1 MTNTPRVSDQKAFD
15 ALLRNRLAAFTRKTF
30 ETVDPG
36 TPYNH
41 NWHVDLI
48 AEYLEACTRREIKRL
63 IINIPPRYMKS
74 IAVTV
79 GWPAWLL
86 GRDPSERI
94 IAASYAHT
102 LSLKHSIDCRL
113 VVKSDWYRRVY
124 PATQLVDDQD
134 TKQKFVTTARGMRY
148 ATSVDGSAIGEGG
161 NFLIVDDPHSAAGAL
176 SDIQRAAACIWFDQ
190 GFATRLN
197 DKNNGVIVVVMQR
210 LHSND
215 LTGHLLEKGGWE
227 HLCIP
232 ALAEGKTLID
242 FGRVKVLREA
252 GSPLHPAREDL
263 EAIAKQKIALGSYAF
278 AGQYQQRPAP
288 AEGGIFK
295 AEWFRRY
302 AKPQESYSEIVQSWD
317 TAFKPDQLNDP
328 SVCTTWGVK
337 PDGFDLLHLL
347 VGRMEY
353 PDLKAKVL
361 SQAADWKP
369 TAILI
374 EDKASGQSLIQDMR
388 RQTQFP
394 IVAIM
399 PKGDKVIRAAGVS
412 AMVEAGKVF
421 LPQQASWLTD
431 YEMEMLTFPN
441 APHDDQVDSTT
452 QFLEWTRL
460 RASPDRPM
468 IRRL

>member
-1 MTNTPRVSDQKAFD
+1 MVSQAELG
-15 ALLRNRLAAFTRKTF
+15 AILRTDLSSFVQKTF
-30 ETVDPG
+30 STVDPG
-36 TPYNH
+36 TPYSH
-41 NWHVDLI
+41 NWHIDLI

-63 IINIPPRYMKS
+63 IINIPPRYLKS

-79 GWPAWLL
+79 AWPAWLL

-102 LSLKHSIDCRL
+102 LSLKHSIDTRL
-113 VVKSDWYRRVY
+113 VVKSDWYRRVF
-124 PATQLVDDQD
+124 PGTQLVDDQD

-176 SDIQRAAACIWFDQ
+176 SDVQRASACTWFDQ

-197 DKNNGVIVVVMQR
+197 DKKNGVIVVVMQR
-210 LHSND
+210 LHAND

-232 ALAEGKTLID
+232 ALAEGKTIID
-242 FGRVKVLREA
+242 FGRVKVTRDDGE
-252 GSPLHPAREDL
+252 PLHPSREDV
-263 EAIAKQKIALGSYAF
+263 EAIQKQKIALGSYAF

-302 AKPQESYSEIVQSWD
+302 DKPQESYREIIQSWD

-337 PDGFDLLHLL
+337 PDGYDLLD
-347 VGRMEY
+347 VRIGRMEY
-353 PDLKAKVL
+353 PDLKSRAKSL
-361 SQAADWKP
+361 AQDWKP
-369 TAILI
+369 NAILI
-374 EDKASGQSLIQDMR
+374 EDKASGQSLIQDLKR
-388 RQTQFP
+388 ETQLP
-394 IVAIM
+394 VIAIM
-399 PKGDKVIRAAGVS
+399 PKGDKTIRAAGVS

-421 LPQQASWLTD
+421 LPQHAAWLTD
-431 YEMEMLTFPN
+431 YEIEMMTFPN
-441 APHDDQVDSTT
+441 AVHDDRVDSTT
-452 QFLEWTRL
+452 QFLEWARL